1 MKTII
6 KDSYTSLK
14 NRLGRVPYLMDFYEN
29 GEIDPLVIIREY
41 KTYQDFLVSVEKEC
55 YREKITDE
63 EKLTLEYLFKTVL
76 SGVRPYELEILKRLF
91 HSDLISLPELTDELK
106 NTYLNSFD
114 EASLEN
120 AIQVLEGALLAKKQS
135 IKNTRK

>member
-6 KDSYTSLK
+6 KDSYISLK

-55 YREKITDE
+55 YREKVTDQ
-63 EKLTLEYLFKTVL
+63 EKLTLEYLSKTVL
-76 SGVRPYELEILKRLF
+76 SGVRQYELEILKRLF
-91 HSDLISLPELTDELK
+91 KSDRISIAELTDELK
-106 NTYLNSFD
+106 NVY
-114 EASLEN
+114 
-120 AIQVLEGALLAKKQS
+120 
-135 IKNTRK
+135 

>member
-1 MKTII
+1 
-6 KDSYTSLK
+6 
-14 NRLGRVPYLMDFYEN
+14 MDFYEN